1 LGASEAAK
9 YVSRPPAETLA
20 LERHHPPPLVAWAA
34 EIQSA
39 KDLRYSVI
47 RADGE
52 VASSQITS
60 AITDAIHQ
68 SYLAKWA
75 VIGVLIGTIAGVGAI
90 VFYEMIQVA
99 TNGLLGGLTGFYPPN
114 PAGEATAL
122 VGAHPD
128 FLLIPV
134 VAAAGGLIAGVLIY
148 KLAPE
153 AEGHGTDE
161 AIAAFHQKNG
171 VIRKRVPVV
180 KAIASAFTIGSGGS
194 GGREGPTAQI
204 AAGFGSFIGGILK
217 LPVRDRRIAVAVGIG
232 AGIGAIFKSPFGG
245 AILAGEILYSG
256 GDFEVEALLPGFIAS
271 PVGYV
276 IFASFAGY
284 TPIFGGSLTYTFTQ
298 PINLVFYA
306 VLGLLCGLVG
316 RAHTFVFYRVKGL
329 FSSLTIPKYFR
340 PAIGMALAGAI
351 GIFFPEV
358 LGLGYG
364 FLQYLIDGNLS
375 LVSTNYFALPILV
388 VLLLIVTFKIF
399 ATALTVG
406 SGGSAGVFA
415 PSLVIGGFVGA
426 AFWVVLN
433 SLVPGMIPVP
443 APLVIVGMVA
453 LFAGVGRVP
462 IAVILMVSEMT
473 GTLALLVPSMVAV
486 VISYFV
492 TGSKYTIYK
501 SQVPRRSDS
510 PAHRGE
516 YNVPLLTKIFVS
528 DAMNHNVLTLMP
540 NDTAANAYQMML
552 DKGFRGIPIVES
564 DKAIGMVTMSDLM
577 RVPREQ
583 MPSTQLRSVMTQ
595 NLLVAYPDES
605 LLNVLDRMINHE
617 VGRLP
622 VVSKDTGK
630 LAGIIT
636 RTDVIRAY
644 DRAVELLSRSVPT

>member
-1 LGASEAAK
+1 
-9 YVSRPPAETLA
+9 V
-20 LERHHPPPLVAWAA
+20 
-34 EIQSA
+34 
-39 KDLRYSVI
+39 
-47 RADGE
+47 DGR
-52 VASSQITS
+52 VASSKITS
-60 AITDAIHQ
+60 AITDAIHR

-75 VIGVLIGTIAGVGAI
+75 VIGILIGTIAGVGAI

-99 TNGLLGGLTGFYPPN
+99 TNGLLGGVTGYYPPN
-114 PAGEATAL
+114 PAGEVTAI

-148 KLAPE
+148 AFAPE

-161 AIAAFHQKNG
+161 AIAAFHRKDG
-171 VIRKRVPVV
+171 VIRKRVPMV

-284 TPIFGGSLTYTFTQ
+284 TPIFGSSITYTFTQ
-298 PINLVFYA
+298 PLNLVFYA

-316 RAHTFVFYRVKGL
+316 RAHTFTFYRVKAF
-329 FSSLTIPKYFR
+329 FSSLKIPKYIR
-340 PAIGMALAGAI
+340 PAIGLGLAGVI

-375 LVSTNYFALPILV
+375 LISTNYFALPILA
-388 VLLLIVTFKIF
+388 VLLLVVAFKII

-433 SLVPGMIPVP
+433 TLVPGMVP
-443 APLVIVGMVA
+443 ASAPFVIVGMMA

-473 GTLALLVPSMVAV
+473 GTLQLLVPSMVAV
-486 VISYFV
+486 VVAYFV

-501 SQVPRRSDS
+501 NQVSRRSDS

-516 YNVPLLTKIFVS
+516 YNVPLLTKIFVT
-528 DAMNHNVLTLMP
+528 DAMNHDVLTLGP
-540 NDTAANAYQMML
+540 NDTTANAYQMML

-564 DKAIGMVTMSDLM
+564 ERAVGMVTMSDLM

-583 MPSTQLRSVMTQ
+583 MASTPLKSVMTQ
-595 NLLVAYPDES
+595 SLFVAYPDES
-605 LLNVLDRMINHE
+605 LLNVLDRMIDHG

-630 LAGIIT
+630 LAGMIT

-644 DRAVELLSRSVPT
+644 NRAVELLSKSEPT

>member
-1 LGASEAAK
+1 M
-9 YVSRPPAETLA
+9 
-20 LERHHPPPLVAWAA
+20 
-34 EIQSA
+34 
-39 KDLRYSVI
+39 
-47 RADGE
+47 
-52 VASSQITS
+52 
-60 AITDAIHQ
+60 
-68 SYLAKWA
+68 
-75 VIGVLIGTIAGVGAI
+75 
-90 VFYEMIQVA
+90 FYEMIQVA
-99 TNGLLGGLTGFYPPN
+99 TNGLLGGATGFYPPN
-114 PAGEATAL
+114 PAGEATAIL
-122 VGAHPD
+122 GVRPD
-128 FLLIPV
+128 FLLIPIVAV
-134 VAAAGGLIAGVLIY
+134 VGGLVASALIY
-148 KLAPE
+148 TFAPE

-161 AIAAFHQKNG
+161 AIAAFHQRNG

-284 TPIFGGSLTYTFTQ
+284 TPIFGGSLSYTFTQ

-306 VLGLLCGLVG
+306 VLGLSCGLVG

-358 LGLGYG
+358 MGLGYG
-364 FLQYLIDGNLS
+364 FLQYLIDGKLS
-375 LVSTNYFALPILV
+375 LVSTNYFALPILA
-388 VLLLIVTFKIF
+388 VLLLIVVFKIF

-473 GTLALLVPSMVAV
+473 GTLSLLVPSMVAV

-528 DAMNHNVLTLMP
+528 DAMNHNVLTLTP
-540 NDTAANAYQMML
+540 NDNAANAYQVML
-552 DKGFRGIPIVES
+552 DKGYRGIPVVES
-564 DKAIGMVTMSDLM
+564 GKAVGMVTMSDIL

-583 MPSTQLRSVMTQ
+583 MASTKLKSIMTQ
-595 NLLVAYPDES
+595 NLLVVHPDES
-605 LLNVLDRMINHE
+605 LLDALDRMINHG

-622 VVSKDTGK
+622 VVSKDTGEV
-630 LAGIIT
+630 AGIIT

-644 DRAVELLSRSVPT
+644 ERAVELLSKSEPT